1 MHLSG
6 TIVNTITVILGSG
19 LGLLIGGKLPER
31 FKNTII
37 QAIALFT
44 FLIGTSMMLK
54 ANNLIIIFLALIVG
68 GITGEAMKLE
78 EHLDNVTER
87 LKKHISP
94 NSKNFTEGFIT
105 ATLIFCVGAMT
116 VVGSIQEGLT
126 GDATLLYT
134 KALMDGITSLTLASS
149 LGIGVMLSAVSIFV
163 IQGSLTLLGS
173 ALQFLMAGPYLNSIT
188 SAGGLLI
195 IALGIDL
202 LQIKKLKV
210 LNLLPSLFYAPLFV
224 YVASLFH

>member
-6 TIVNTITVILGSG
+6 TIANTITVILGSG
-19 LGLLIGGKLPER
+19 LGLLIGEKLPER
-31 FKNTII
+31 FKKIII

-54 ANNLIIIFLALIVG
+54 ADNLIIIFLSLIAG
-68 GITGEAMKLE
+68 GITGEALKLE
-78 EHLDNVTER
+78 EHLDNITAR
-87 LKKHISP
+87 LKKRISP

-134 KALMDGITSLTLASS
+134 KSLMDGITSLTLASS
-149 LGIGVMLSAVSIFV
+149 LGIGVMLSAVSVFV

-173 ALQFLMAGPYLNSIT
+173 SLQFLMAGPYLNAIT

-210 LNLLPSLFYAPLFV
+210 LNLLPSLVYAPLFV